1 MAFGDFTVVRSTVK
15 NVLNSSGVLA
25 SVAVNTPAFEFN
37 TDGSYKGLLV
47 EPGATNL
54 ATYSQAFDDA
64 SWVKNDV
71 TVSANA
77 ITAPDGTMTADK
89 VIPSI
94 ANTTKIIGKQL
105 ITVASA
111 IHTNSL
117 YIKAGGYSFCK
128 LSDATTGAAI
138 VNLTTGSI
146 VSTDVGFTATIEDAL
161 DGWWRVTLT
170 YNATTSRGI
179 GVDILLDASTP
190 SFAGDGTSGIYLWQA
205 QLETGT
211 VATSPIPTVASTVAR
226 TADDISLTSASS
238 LIGQTEGTVYIESE
252 TRIGGSGQRLFEI
265 NDATSDNR
273 ITCIVE
279 SNFTIST
286 VVTVG
291 GVGTASYTGA
301 TESNTIKV
309 ALAYANNDIATYV
322 NAVANGTDT
331 SSAIPATS
339 VVYLGSTLTAAHLN
353 GWIKSF
359 ALFPTRLANATLAS
373 LTTL

>member
-37 TDGSYKGLLV
+37 ADGSYKGLLV

-54 ATYSQAFDDA
+54 ALRSQDFGNAA
-64 SWVKNDV
+64 WTLING
-71 TVSANA
+71 TIVSTNEL
-77 ITAPDGTMTADK
+77 APDGTMTATRVQVSGAGDMT
-89 VIPSI
+89 IRQ
-94 ANTTKIIGKQL
+94 NIGG
-105 ITVASA
+105 I
-111 IHTNSL
+111 
-117 YIKAGGYSFCK
+117 GG
-128 LSDATTGAAI
+128 G
-138 VNLTTGSI
+138 
-146 VSTDVGFTATIEDAL
+146 VSTVLSLFIKQGNVGGQAFILDIGDAISDQQFPTTEWVRYEDSTA
-161 DGWWRVTLT
+161 W
-170 YNATTSRGI
+170 NAGSAWIDLQFFGTG
-179 GVDILLDASTP
+179 GVGEFLIW
-190 SFAGDGTSGIYLWQA
+190 GA
-205 QLETGT
+205 QLETGS
-211 VATSPIPTVASTVAR
+211 VATSYIPTVASTVAR
-226 TADDISLTSASS
+226 TADEITLSSASS
-238 LIGQTEGTVYIESE
+238 LIGQTEGTVYIEAE

-322 NAVANGTDT
+322 NGVANGTDT
-331 SSAIPATS
+331 SSTIPATS
-339 VVYLGSTLTAAHLN
+339 AVYLGSTLASAYLN

-359 ALFPTRLANATLAS
+359 ALFPTRLSNSQLSA

>member
-15 NVLNSSGVLA
+15 NVLGSNGLIGQ
-25 SVAVNTPAFEFN
+25 VAINTPAFEFN
-37 TDGSYKGLLV
+37 ADGSYKGLLV

-54 ATYSQAFDDA
+54 TLNSNVADA
-64 SWVKNDV
+64 STGT

-77 ITAPDGTMTADK
+77 TTAPDGTTTMDKLVEDVSNGVHQTAFSTTLGGSVDS
-89 VIPSI
+89 SI
-94 ANTTKIIGKQL
+94 Y
-105 ITVASA
+105 TV
-111 IHTNSL
+111 SL
-117 YIKAGGYSFCK
+117 FVKAGERTRIQLLDNNQNTSGATIFD
-128 LSDATTGAAI
+128 LSNGTVVSGTG
-138 VNLTTGSI
+138 
-146 VSTDVGFTATIEDAL
+146 TIEDYGGGIYRCSIFPL
-161 DGWWRVTLT
+161 K
-170 YNATTSRGI
+170 NFSTTSSVLGRMINTGTNT
-179 GVDILLDASTP
+179 SYT
-190 SFAGDGTSGIYLWQA
+190 GDGTSGLFLWGKQVEA
-205 QLETGT
+205 GS

-226 TADDISLTSASS
+226 TADNISLSSASS
-238 LIGQTEGTVYIESE
+238 LIGQTEGTIYLEAE

-339 VVYLGSTLTAAHLN
+339 VVYLGSTITVAHLN